1 MKKITWLQ
9 RNALAQGLSL
19 YQKYEHFTIPALEE
33 TNSCRVIGVTGI
45 AAAGKSTLINPLM
58 KEFRKKDITIA
69 ALLIDPSS
77 EDGSALLADRNE
89 LRDSELDLDEGLF
102 IHSFA
107 TRGAKSALTVALPKM
122 IGFTNHFVDIV
133 IIETA
138 GAGQT
143 DVEIE
148 SYVDTLLQ
156 VLAPLGG
163 ALTLEKAGQNE
174 KAHIFAVNER
184 ESFTNTK
191 QFFALAEIELG
202 QKTDVNGWIKKV
214 FLVNALE
221 KKGIAELIEGLRAHK
236 EFLESNKPAKL

>member
-1 MKKITWLQ
+1 MKKITWTQ
-9 RNALAQGLSL
+9 RNSLAQGLSL
-19 YQKYEHFTIPALEE
+19 YQKYKHFTIPALEE
-33 TNSCRVIGVTGI
+33 TNSCWVIGVTGI
-45 AAAGKSTLINPLM
+45 AAAGKSTLINPLI
-58 KEFRKKDITIA
+58 KTLRKKVFTVA

-89 LRDSELDLDEGLF
+89 LRDPKLDLDDGLF
-102 IHSFA
+102 VRSFA
-107 TRGAKSALTVALPKM
+107 TRGVKSALTVALPKM
-122 IGFTNHFVDIV
+122 IGFTKHFVDIV
-133 IIETA
+133 IVETA

-148 SYVDTLLQ
+148 NCVDTLVQ

-163 ALTLEKAGQNE
+163 ALTLEKSGQNE

-191 QFFALAEIELG
+191 QFFALAEIKLG
-202 QKTDVNGWIKKV
+202 CKTDANGWTKKV

-221 KKGIAELIEGLRAHK
+221 KKGIAELVEGLWAHK
-236 EFLESNKPAKL
+236 EFLENKKGPST